1 MKNYMKKS
9 MLIAWMMFL
18 LPIIVAAQN
27 SNTSESL
34 VDITSS
40 ISELKT
46 EAKFLESDID
56 EIIKNFIKNSNI
68 TINNETGIQITE
80 LNRVTIST
88 NTQLNS
94 DLQEIFI
101 ETEPTNSALIS
112 DLNTIILNGLDK
124 IASDLETVSGV
135 MVDSSEVKGTNRDRP
150 VI

>member
-80 LNRVTIST
+80 LNRVRIST

-101 ETEPTNSALIS
+101 EPVCKNYLQA
-112 DLNTIILNGLDK
+112 NQIL
-124 IASDLETVSGV
+124 E
-135 MVDSSEVKGTNRDRP
+135 
-150 VI
+150 